1 MKPAHIPYHDCAR
14 VYKHAKSVLNPQQA
28 NNRQY
33 KQELLDN
40 LPPSNTD
47 TLYIYNT
54 NSYQRSQDAIPL
66 SPTSPR
72 LRFPC
77 ICRTPRPRLHHQPP
91 IHFKDAAIKQV
102 YKDDKG
108 EAIYSVIGSLTFNE
122 TGVPQVYHIDTSQW
136 AVDVSSVIT
145 SAE

>member
-1 MKPAHIPYHDCAR
+1 MQYLSLLLVLASSSLVSAEPLGRDFTINLLTQVDDMSISIPQLPD
-14 VYKHAKSVLNPQQA
+14 QA
-28 NNRQY
+28 
-33 KQELLDN
+33 
-40 LPPSNTD
+40 
-47 TLYIYNT
+47 
-54 NSYQRSQDAIPL
+54 
-66 SPTSPR
+66 
-72 LRFPC
+72 
-77 ICRTPRPRLHHQPP
+77 P
-91 IHFKDAAIKQV
+91 IHFKDAAIKHV